1 MSVAEVVVYP
11 RGFMGFNIG
20 LPMQN
25 KSVDLAKI
33 MDSIRLN
40 TPLGKVG
47 KPSIS
52 NSQVEANW
60 SSILT
65 GDRYVRSFGFQEQ
78 IINTALGAFGTD
90 SFLNWCNL
98 QNNNPY
104 FTEMHKRFMNDTF
117 NFLNRGQRAINIQ
130 QWMSIISVR
139 QPNKTDAST
148 PYNYNG
154 FFGLSERLEYRRS
167 EKLVDAIQDWVSK
180 PNGYIDLAGALHILF
195 GENTLG

>member
-25 KSVDLAKI
+25 KAVDLAKI

-40 TPLGKVG
+40 TPLSKAG

-52 NSQVEANW
+52 NSQVETNW
-60 SSILT
+60 KSILS

-78 IINTALGAFGTD
+78 IINTALNAFGTD

-98 QNNNPY
+98 QNSNPY
-104 FTEMHKRFMNDTF
+104 FTDMHKRFMNDTF

-139 QPNKTDAST
+139 QPNKTDANT
-148 PYNYNG
+148 PYNYIG

-167 EKLVDAIQDWVSK
+167 EKLVAAIQDWVSK
-180 PNGYIDLAGALHILF
+180 PNGYTDLAGALHILF